1 MSTVILRTDDL
12 YTDFYTFE
20 GVVKAL
26 NGVSVAVHQG
36 ETFGL
41 VGESGC
47 GKSVT
52 VRSVMRIVQSP
63 GKIVGGKILLFFQ
76 DADREKS
83 IDILK
88 RSEAYMTSIRGDDIS
103 MIFQEASTSLNPVL
117 SIGYQVGESFY
128 FHRLGQML
136 EDTIEAVNKKLSED
150 NFFAVKWWRRFQLSL
165 YSRELSRIQRYEKEI
180 DAIDNELYA
189 IEEATDAK
197 TVRRRSMLNRRRD
210 QIREKDPLVQFV
222 KRVPFLKRYQSDLR
236 KTVRSHVVS
245 LLNSLGVPNSERC
258 VDSYP
263 HELSGGMQQ
272 RIVIAIALAC
282 NPVLLIADEPTSNLD
297 VTIQAQI
304 VDLIKT
310 LKEKIITSVL
320 FITHDLGLVAEI
332 CDRTGIMYAGDV
344 CEIAAVKEIFS
355 NPLHPYTKGLLSSV
369 PKAEQVE
376 KLSTIP
382 GTVPNLISP
391 PTGCRF
397 HPRCP
402 NAMEICKKEK
412 PVMLEVSEGHSV
424 ACHLYGESEA

>member
-1 MSTVILRTDDL
+1 MSTVILKTDEL

-26 NGVSVAVHQG
+26 NGVSVTVNQG

-52 VRSVMRIVQSP
+52 VRSIMRIVQTP
-63 GKIVGGKILLFFQ
+63 GKIVDGKIVLFFR
-76 DADREKS
+76 DSDRTEG

-88 RSEAYMTSIRGDDIS
+88 RSEAFMTSMRGNDIS

-128 FHRLGQML
+128 FHRLDQML
-136 EDTIEAVNKKLSED
+136 EETIETVTDKLD
-150 NFFAVKWWRRFQLSL
+150 GTKFFVVKWWRRLKIALFR
-165 YSRELSRIQRYEKEI
+165 RELRRLKNYKDEI
-180 DAIDNELYA
+180 DTIDNELYA
-189 IEEATDAK
+189 LEEATDVK
-197 TVRRRSMLNRRRD
+197 TVRRRNMLNRRRD
-210 QIREKDPLVQFV
+210 QAWKKDLLVQLV
-222 KRVPFLKRYQSDLR
+222 KRVPFLKRYQSDIQE
-236 KTVRSHVVS
+236 TVRSHVVS

-282 NPVLLIADEPTSNLD
+282 NPILLIADEPTSNLD

-310 LKEKIITSVL
+310 LKEKIISSVL

-344 CEIAAVKEIFS
+344 CEVASVKEIFS
-355 NPLHPYTKGLLSSV
+355 NPLHQYTQGLLRSV

-402 NAMEICKKEK
+402 HAMEICVKEK
-412 PVMLEVSEGHSV
+412 PPTIEVSDGHSV
-424 ACHLYGESEA
+424 ACHLYGEEE